1 MAKAIDS
8 ITAAA
13 LQELIDGTKT
23 PSRLTPA
30 LAVNLSLLGCI
41 ENIDGRLRLT
51 KKAQRTINRHN
62 KQSKQTLCDA
72 LVENTLR
79 KEILT
84 EPGTVVQ
91 HRQVWDAVGE
101 SFTRG
106 QVLSSLRTLR
116 AQGFLKSFKASNNNF
131 QVFWALASDKPQS
144 EGFIINQ

>member
-8 ITAAA
+8 ITASA

-23 PSRLTPA
+23 PSRLTPV

-41 ENIDGRLRLT
+41 ENIDGRLHLT
-51 KKAQRTINRHN
+51 KKARRTISRHN
-62 KQSKQTLCDA
+62 KQCKQNLCDA

-84 EPGTVVQ
+84 EPGIVVQ

-101 SFTRG
+101 SFSRA

-116 AQGFLKSFKASNNNF
+116 LQGFLKSFKASNNNF
-131 QVFWALASDKPQS
+131 QVFWALASDEPRA
-144 EGFIINQ
+144 EGFVINQ